1 MESLQGTL
9 CPSGG
14 LVLQNEKED
23 LSMLRQPHGFTQS
36 MRQVSS
42 PTGLCAVLSSSMYE
56 VLTSHHTRGMNK
68 AEQHAQSLQR
78 DLM

>member
-9 CPSGG
+9 GPSGG

-42 PTGLCAVLSSSMYE
+42 PTVRYVLS
-56 VLTSHHTRGMNK
+56 
-68 AEQHAQSLQR
+68 
-78 DLM
+78 